1 MGQLEIRTE
10 SNQFNIP
17 SIYLTFSPYRSLSIY
32 NGDTLPPTAQSIWS
46 LVNRFCHIWLIE
58 WLSCKA
64 QLVHCNIHKCT
75 CTSKWRNCKIIFKIW
90 FVNETVMGSESI
102 NKGRKKNLW
111 LHQNG
116 KKKSSKSLKQIMDHY
131 CGWSFLSFVH
141 KTGVTCHWQYNY
153 IYLNQMTNH
162 LGNHNAL

>member
-1 MGQLEIRTE
+1 MGEIEIGTD

-17 SIYLTFSPYRSLSIY
+17 SIYLTFPPYRSLSIY

-46 LVNRFCHIWLIE
+46 LVNRFCHIWFIE
-58 WLSCKA
+58 WLSYKA

-75 CTSKWRNCKIIFKIW
+75 CTSKWRKRKILFKIW

-102 NKGRKKNLW
+102 NKERKKNLW

-116 KKKSSKSLKQIMDHY
+116 KKKIIEINKTDHGSLLRLTISLLCTQNRCHMSLAIKLYLSKSDDKSLR
-131 CGWSFLSFVH
+131 
-141 KTGVTCHWQYNY
+141 
-153 IYLNQMTNH
+153 
-162 LGNHNAL
+162 

>member
-1 MGQLEIRTE
+1 MGQIEIGTD

-32 NGDTLPPTAQSIWS
+32 NGDTLPPTVQSIWS

-75 CTSKWRNCKIIFKIW
+75 CTSKWWKRKITFKIW

-102 NKGRKKNLW
+102 NKGRKKNCDCSKMEKIIKINKTDHGSL
-111 LHQNG
+111 LRLTISLLCTQNRCHM
-116 KKKSSKSLKQIMDHY
+116 SLAI
-131 CGWSFLSFVH
+131 
-141 KTGVTCHWQYNY
+141 
-153 IYLNQMTNH
+153 
-162 LGNHNAL
+162 